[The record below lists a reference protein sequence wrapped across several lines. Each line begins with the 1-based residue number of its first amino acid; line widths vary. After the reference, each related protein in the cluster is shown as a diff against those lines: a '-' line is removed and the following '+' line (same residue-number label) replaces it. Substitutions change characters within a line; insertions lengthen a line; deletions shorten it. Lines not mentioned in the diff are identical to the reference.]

1 MKMQQCCILWL
12 SLRHYSINNPYFMS
26 RKIVFFVF
34 MFGIVCLLA
43 NCKQDDPIIPNEE
56 EVITTLTYTLVPS
69 NGGASATLSFKD
81 LDGDGGTAPTITGDT
96 LAANQTYVGTLTL
109 LNEIELPIVSID
121 DEIEEEGD
129 VHQFFFQSTVSDMT
143 FTYNDQ
149 DVAGNPIG
157 LSSQLTTG
165 NAAAGYL
172 TITLRHEPD
181 KLATGVSNG
190 DITNAGGETDIE
202 VTFPI
207 YVQ

>member
-1 MKMQQCCILWL
+1 MAKNFLLFTLLCTI
-12 SLRHYSINNPYFMS
+12 I
-26 RKIVFFVF
+26 
-34 MFGIVCLLA
+34 CLFA

-56 EVITTLTYTLVPS
+56 ELITTLTYTLVPT

-96 LAANQTYVGTLTL
+96 LAANQTYIGTLTL
-109 LNEIELPIVSID
+109 LNEIGLPLVSID
-121 DEIEEEGD
+121 DEIEGEGEA
-129 VHQFFFQSTVSDMT
+129 HQFFFQSTVSDIAVA
-143 FTYNDQ
+143 YNDQ

-181 KLATGVSNG
+181 KLAAGVSNG

-207 YVQ
+207 HVQ